1 MFGTVICY
9 LAVRLLGGNKDEEWI
24 KKGRE
29 FIQQEGGAVM
39 TSSWAKFWLCLVG
52 CMDWKGHNSVPP
64 EMWLLPNWFPFHPGR
79 LWCHCRMVYLPM
91 GYLYGSRFV
100 YSRAETD
107 PLIKE
112 LRKEVCQY
120 LFMLKCSMIPSDI
133 LLINTFLSTSS
144 TALLQTVRFDPM
156 GFYSPSCC
164 RYGQLFT
171 NTKIYEIRPELPFV
185 LRKLDGVS
193 PIPRSGKK
201 GWTKVLLGVHERGRF
216 TNKLH

>member
-9 LAVRLLGGNKDEEWI
+9 LAVRLLGGNKNEEWI

-52 CMDWKGHNSVPP
+52 CMDWKGHNCVPP

-100 YSRAETD
+100 YSHAETD

-112 LRKEVCQY
+112 LRKEV
-120 LFMLKCSMIPSDI
+120 
-133 LLINTFLSTSS
+133 
-144 TALLQTVRFDPM
+144 
-156 GFYSPSCC
+156 
-164 RYGQLFT
+164 
-171 NTKIYEIRPELPFV
+171 
-185 LRKLDGVS
+185 
-193 PIPRSGKK
+193 
-201 GWTKVLLGVHERGRF
+201 
-216 TNKLH
+216 